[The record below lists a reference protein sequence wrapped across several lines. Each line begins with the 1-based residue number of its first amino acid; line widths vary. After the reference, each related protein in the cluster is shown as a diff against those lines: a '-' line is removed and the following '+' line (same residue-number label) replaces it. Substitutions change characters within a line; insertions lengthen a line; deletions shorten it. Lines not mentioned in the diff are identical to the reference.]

1 MVTVAAQANPAA
13 AKSRIPSVLKS
24 PLAIE
29 VKPVMPTSLPATE
42 YTDGAA
48 NVGSGPTCDEDKEAN
63 QHARRHKPK
72 KSPNLHCARPT
83 RKHRNFP
90 LKLLSD
96 SENPRCGRAFRDKVG
111 KPNAALILFFR
122 LSRKYRFTPRADSDK
137 LAGSGFPG
145 RAT

>member
-42 YTDGAA
+42 YTGSAA
-48 NVGSGPTCDEDKEAN
+48 NVGCGSTCDEDKEAK

-72 KSPNLHCARPT
+72 KSPNLHYARPT

-96 SENPRCGRAFRDKVG
+96 SENPPMWPCLQGQ
-111 KPNAALILFFR
+111 
-122 LSRKYRFTPRADSDK
+122 SRQTERGVDFIFSVEP
-137 LAGSGFPG
+137 
-145 RAT
+145 

>member
-1 MVTVAAQANPAA
+1 MVTVPAQANPAA

-42 YTDGAA
+42 YTGGAA
-48 NVGSGPTCDEDKEAN
+48 NVGCGSTCDEDQEAK

-90 LKLLSD
+90 LKLLSE
-96 SENPRCGRAFRDKVG
+96 SENPSDVAVPTGDKVG

-122 LSRKYRFTPRADSDK
+122 LSRK
-137 LAGSGFPG
+137 
-145 RAT
+145 